1 MLVKKECNLTSCKGK
16 SKKKIIL
23 KKTDWQILKFCVA
36 NGRMDGR
43 TEPNSLDTSASAGL
57 QHR

>member
-16 SKKKIIL
+16 LKKKIKL
-23 KKTDWQILKFCVA
+23 KKTEWPILKFCVA

-57 QHR
+57 QNR